1 LKTDYKKKNSLSGVS
16 ARIEADRVQVEIAM
30 SLELMERSREMV
42 SSMLM
47 ELGRLTLDT
56 LLEASAEQVAG
67 PRRPGVRDK
76 PGPTRHGYEAGSLRF
91 GVKKVPVRRPRLR
104 EANQEVEV
112 PLYERL
118 RRDPELPKKVHR
130 ASVNGLSTRRV
141 EPVLESVGLKKSQ
154 VSRHLVSEMESH
166 YEALMSRRISKRM
179 LVVMLDGIH
188 LGDHVILT
196 SVGIDE
202 SGTKHILGI
211 REGASEN
218 SEVCKSLLSDLI
230 ERGLS
235 AELGILFVLDGSKAL
250 YRAVKE
256 LFPHAKI
263 QRCRVH
269 KLRNVLD
276 HVPEKKKA
284 YVRAAMRSAWKLLP
298 KEGMGRMEDLAKE
311 LSVDHPGACSSLR
324 EGIEETFT
332 LNRMDLPALLIPSL
346 SSTNIIENCHGAIG
360 QCMRRVSRVQDG
372 KMALRW
378 AASALL
384 EAEPNMRNVKG
395 AKHLWMLKAQ
405 LDNEPLKKEQSS

>member
-1 LKTDYKKKNSLSGVS
+1 MKTDYKKNSSLSGVS
-16 ARIEADRVQVEIAM
+16 AKIDADRVQVEIAM
-30 SLELMERSREMV
+30 SLDLMERSREIV
-42 SSMLM
+42 SSMLT
-47 ELGRLTLDT
+47 ELGRLTLNT

-67 PRRPGVRDK
+67 PRSPGVRNK

-104 EANQEVEV
+104 EANQEVDV
-112 PLYERL
+112 PLYEQL
-118 RRDPELPKKVHR
+118 RRDPELPGKVHR

-166 YEALMSRRISKRM
+166 YQTLMSRKIERRM

-196 SVGIDE
+196 AVGIDE
-202 SGTKHILGI
+202 AGDKHILGI
-211 REGASEN
+211 REGATEN

-230 ERGLS
+230 ERGLR
-235 AELGILFVLDGSKAL
+235 ADLGMLFVLDGSKAL
-250 YRAVKE
+250 SKAVKE
-256 LFPHAKI
+256 LFPHSAV

-276 HVPEKKKA
+276 HVPETKKA
-284 YVRAAMRSAWKLLP
+284 YVRAAMRSAWKLSP
-298 KEGMGRMEDLAKE
+298 KEGIRRMEDLAKE

-360 QCMRRVSRVQDG
+360 QCMRRISRVQDG

-384 EAEPNMRNVKG
+384 EAEPNMRNIKG
-395 AKHLWMLKAQ
+395 GKYLWMLKAQ